1 MKIILIILMISRV
14 LCRLTRYHFISY
26 KYPTH
31 LGVNSI
37 RKYSDFK
44 LKSQF
49 AAEIADK
56 IVNNFENIR
65 NDSITLNA
73 NQDSFLRK
81 NMNLRSYPTLSKYVK
96 ELNTV
101 LRKSTFIGCTVVE
114 KDKSLD
120 NAILHFRG
128 YERGE
133 SLCLCFNPKYF
144 PLYPTCSSPYRG
156 VTERTLD
163 YFEHVL
169 SGLTGLRVSG
179 IHTSYPFRSIIHI
192 DFADSTNL
200 ANVLYKIIVIS
211 ERTNK
216 MLLVDNTDQIV
227 LGSSECLLE
236 DEQKDSEEIG
246 KKLQIKE
253 PKKLIPRADE
263 TFDEF
268 IANFKSYN
276 NTSVIKALLSV
287 YEGLDH
293 NFISALCNESNVD
306 PGSYFY
312 KIPDV
317 HHFHQQFIEKVKST
331 LENNG
336 QYEDVINQVYYIFGC
351 LSPAY
356 RLNRLI
362 EKTLDMAKNLKQRLE
377 ASATASEKAGNVEK
391 TAVINEK
398 LEGIEDYQI
407 AIENINIS
415 RDPKKLENLEDFHE
429 QILMISDLTAYKAAA
444 KKKKIQEA
452 KETKVKKKTAKVG
465 KIMNFA
471 INDRED
477 SPVLIVGK
485 NAKQNEVVTHELSQ
499 KGDLWLHTNDCP
511 GAHVLLRNY
520 KNDKH
525 SVQIAADVAAFMSK
539 NKQLRN
545 VEVIVANIEKVKKEK
560 HSLLGAVLVEEFKT
574 VIGNPGRGA
583 KVINDHKIK
592 TQASPVPTSKS

>member
-1 MKIILIILMISRV
+1 MISRV
-14 LCRLTRYHFISY
+14 LCRLSRYHFISH
-26 KYPTH
+26 KYPTY

-37 RKYSDFK
+37 RKFSDFK

-49 AAEIADK
+49 PAEIAEK

-65 NDSITLNA
+65 NDAITLNT

-81 NMNLRSYPTLSKYVK
+81 NLNLRSYPTLRKYIR

-101 LRKSTFIGCTVVE
+101 LRNATFVGCTVVE
-114 KDKSLD
+114 KNKSMD

-133 SLCLCFNPKYF
+133 SVCVCFNPNYF

-156 VTERTLD
+156 LTERSLD
-163 YFEHVL
+163 YFEHIL

-179 IHTSYPFRSIIHI
+179 VHTPYPFRSVIQI
-192 DFADSTNL
+192 DFADSTNMDK
-200 ANVLYKIIVIS
+200 VLYKIIVVS

-216 MLLVDNTDQIV
+216 MLLVDNIDQIV

-236 DEQKDSEEIG
+236 DELKDNEDIG

-253 PKKLIPRADE
+253 PNKLIPRADE
-263 TFDEF
+263 TFKEF
-268 IANFKSYN
+268 ITNFKSYN
-276 NTSVIKALLSV
+276 NTSVIKALMSV
-287 YEGLDH
+287 YEGLDY
-293 NFISALCNESNVD
+293 NFISALCNESEVD

-317 HHFHQQFIEKVKST
+317 NLFYEQFIKKVKSI
-331 LENNG
+331 LENDG
-336 QYEDVINQVYYIFGC
+336 QYEDVIRQVYDIYGS
-351 LSPAY
+351 LSPSY

-362 EKTLDMAKNLKQRLE
+362 EKTLDMAKDLKQRLE
-377 ASATASEKAGNVEK
+377 ASAAVSEKEGNEEK
-391 TAVINEK
+391 LAVINEK

-407 AIENINIS
+407 AIQNINIS

-429 QILMISDLTAYKAAA
+429 QILMISDLIAYKAAA
-444 KKKKIQEA
+444 KKRKIQEA
-452 KETKVKKKTAKVG
+452 KETKVKKKTTKVG
-465 KIMNFA
+465 KIMNIS

-485 NAKQNEVVTHELSQ
+485 NAKQNEVVTHELRK
-499 KGDLWLHTNDCP
+499 KGDLWLHTRDCP
-511 GAHVLLRNY
+511 GAHVILRNY
-520 KNDKH
+520 ENDDH
-525 SVQIAADVAAFMSK
+525 SVQIAADVASFMSK
-539 NKQLRN
+539 NKQLSN
-545 VEVIVANIEKVKKEK
+545 VEVIVANIEKVRKEK

-574 VIGNPGRGA
+574 VIGNPERGA
-583 KVINDHKIK
+583 KVINDHKVK
-592 TQASPVPTSKS
+592 TQASLVPTSKS

>member
-1 MKIILIILMISRV
+1 MSRV
-14 LCRLTRYHFISY
+14 LCRLTRYHFVSY
-26 KYPTH
+26 KHPTH
-31 LGVNSI
+31 LGVKSI
-37 RKYSDFK
+37 RKFSDFG

-49 AAEIADK
+49 PREIAEK
-56 IVNNFENIR
+56 IVNNFDHIR
-65 NDSITLNA
+65 NDSIPLNA
-73 NQDSFLRK
+73 SQDSFLRK

-96 ELNTV
+96 ELNAV
-101 LRKSTFIGCTVVE
+101 LRKATFIGCTIVE
-114 KDKSLD
+114 KEKNLD

-133 SLCLCFNPKYF
+133 SACLCFSPNYF
-144 PLYPTCSSPYRG
+144 PLYPTCTSPYRG
-156 VTERTLD
+156 VTERSLD

-179 IHTSYPFRSIIHI
+179 MHTPYAFRSIIQI
-192 DFADSTNL
+192 DFADATNME
-200 ANVLYKIIVIS
+200 NVLYKIVIVS

-236 DEQKDSEEIG
+236 DELKDNEDVG

-263 TFDEF
+263 TFKEF
-268 IANFKSYN
+268 ITNFKSYN
-276 NTSVIKALLSV
+276 NTSVIKAFLSV
-287 YEGLDH
+287 YEGLDY
-293 NFISALCNESNVD
+293 NFISGLCKESEVD

-317 HHFHQQFIEKVKST
+317 NHFYEQFIKKVKST
-331 LENNG
+331 LENDG
-336 QYEDVINQVYYIFGC
+336 HYEDLIRQVYDIFGS

-362 EKTLDMAKNLKQRLE
+362 EKTLDMAKDLKRRLE
-377 ASATASEKAGNVEK
+377 ASAAVSEKEGNEEK
-391 TAVINEK
+391 LAVLNEK

-407 AIENINIS
+407 AIENISVS

-429 QILMISDLTAYKAAA
+429 QILMISDLVAYKAAA
-444 KKKKIQEA
+444 KKKKLREA
-452 KETKVKKKTAKVG
+452 RETKVQKKTTKVG
-465 KIMNFA
+465 RIMSVA

-485 NAKQNEVVTHELSQ
+485 NAKQNEVVTHELRQ
-499 KGDLWLHTNDCP
+499 KGDLWLHTKDCP
-511 GAHVLLRNY
+511 GAHVILRNY
-520 KNDKH
+520 ANDEH
-525 SVQIAADVAAFMSK
+525 SVQIAADVASFMSK
-539 NKQLRN
+539 NRQLAN
-545 VEVIVANIEKVKKEK
+545 VEVVVADIAKVRKEK

-574 VIGNPGRGA
+574 VIGSPERGA
-583 KVINDHKIK
+583 KVISDHKVR
-592 TQASPVPTSKS
+592 TQASPVPFSKS